1 MARACTEPL
10 FGRMLEI
17 GEHCLIGRALPGRT
31 DYVCTSILHDPPQLP
46 AELRRVDPLAA
57 IRALRAGTYGLVIAH
72 APAYALRQV
81 PILRSLLRRPLR
93 RGPALLLRSLVS
105 RLVLPHVPVIML
117 DLEDAPI
124 IHPTNL
130 LLLDRALLC
139 FKRELPA
146 DHARAFLRTRAPA
159 LPTPQARTTAPL
171 SGRMAKLRP
180 ISIGLA
186 ANVLAATPP
195 RPPARTA
202 DVFFAGEI
210 EGRSTL
216 RVAGIA
222 ELKGL
227 VRHGV
232 RIDFAEDRLALG
244 EFLRR
249 AAAARMVW
257 SPEGLA
263 HDCFRHYEAAAC
275 WSVPV
280 INPPGIERH
289 RPLLDGVHALYYAVE
304 PGGLTRTIRQA
315 LREPDRLAV
324 MGRAGRRHVLRY
336 HTYAALADYV
346 LAETAAALDSAR
358 RASLTSTMG

>member
-1 MARACTEPL
+1 M
-10 FGRMLEI
+10 
-17 GEHCLIGRALPGRT
+17 
-31 DYVCTSILHDPPQLP
+31 SSLP
-46 AELRRVDPLAA
+46 ARSK
-57 IRALRAGTYGLVIAH
+57 AG
-72 APAYALRQV
+72 
-81 PILRSLLRRPLR
+81 
-93 RGPALLLRSLVS
+93 
-105 RLVLPHVPVIML
+105 
-117 DLEDAPI
+117 
-124 IHPTNL
+124 
-130 LLLDRALLC
+130 
-139 FKRELPA
+139 
-146 DHARAFLRTRAPA
+146 
-159 LPTPQARTTAPL
+159 
-171 SGRMAKLRP
+171 
-180 ISIGLA
+180 
-186 ANVLAATPP
+186 P
-195 RPPARTA
+195 R
-202 DVFFAGEI
+202 
-210 EGRSTL
+210 L

-304 PGGLTRTIRQA
+304 PGGLSRTIRQA

-346 LAETAAALDSAR
+346 LAETAAALDSDR